1 VRRTIAD
8 SIKLELKNATRIM
21 DQEDFRTR
29 AERCRRLA
37 REVSDTHMR
46 LSLEALADEYE
57 ARLGDDDENP
67 GFTPRT
73 RH

>member
-1 VRRTIAD
+1 M
-8 SIKLELKNATRIM
+8 E
-21 DQEDFRTR
+21 QEDYRAR

-37 REVSDTHMR
+37 REVNDTHMR

-57 ARLGDDDENP
+57 AKLGDDDDENT